1 MPYVDIKIAGTL
13 SREQKAEIAKEITAT
28 LQHIA
33 HKPPSYTYI
42 TFNEVDYED
51 WAIAGE
57 LLDGK

>member
-1 MPYVDIKIAGTL
+1 MPYVDIKIAGELT
-13 SREQKAEIAKEITAT
+13 REQKAEIAKEITAT
-28 LQHIA
+28 LQRIA

>member
-13 SREQKAEIAKEITAT
+13 SREQKAEIAQEITAT
-28 LQHIA
+28 LQRVA

-42 TFNEVDYED
+42 TFNEVNYED

>member
-13 SREQKAEIAKEITAT
+13 SREQKAEIAQEITAT
-28 LQHIA
+28 LQRVA

>member
-1 MPYVDIKIAGTL
+1 MPYVDIKIAGSL

-28 LQHIA
+28 LQRVA

>member
-1 MPYVDIKIAGTL
+1 MPYVDIKIAGSL
-13 SREQKAEIAKEITAT
+13 SREQKAEIAQEITAT
-28 LQHIA
+28 LQRVA